1 MNDFGK
7 AVFATVAVIGC
18 VAAYGGGYFMRTRV
32 DMGSTPNTFQNRA
45 IFASN
50 EDTLSGVSGDTAI
63 SDEAYFYEVTE
74 LLRRTYVDPVN
85 VDYKMSS
92 GAVRGMISS
101 LLDPDSQFMN
111 EEQFKA
117 FQNFRHGKIEGIGVE
132 LSYDFDEE
140 TIKQVREKSDSVDP
154 LLLLP
159 EIHISAVLPGTPA
172 EKAGLKVGDEIRKID
187 DKFLITATDI
197 KKLRDLQTKVTEGK
211 ATADELRKASDMM
224 NEMIKSNLA
233 PGKVRE
239 KLTVGT
245 VGSLDITVN
254 SAGSDVKFK
263 VNRASVVVPPLEGIN
278 DATANLKFFVGA
290 SDEMRQALK
299 SGVKAFDLRNSTLG
313 DVTEMKNILAMFLGE
328 QEVGSIVS
336 DKPIKRTPVTI
347 TGRKSEDSSIHLIV
361 DDTVRGA
368 ARIFTQVMVG
378 SGMAT
383 VEFADGSKGDL
394 SEPAKWIEVFDLP
407 DGSGYTLRTG
417 IFEPKNVSAQLVGEA
432 Q

>member
-32 DMGSTPNTFQNRA
+32 DMGSAPNSFQNRA

-50 EDTLSGVSGDTAI
+50 ENTLSGVSGDTAI

-154 LLLLP
+154 PCSGP
-159 EIHISAVLPGTPA
+159 EIHISSVLPGTPA

-187 DKFLITATDI
+187 DKF
-197 KKLRDLQTKVTEGK
+197 
-211 ATADELRKASDMM
+211 
-224 NEMIKSNLA
+224 
-233 PGKVRE
+233 
-239 KLTVGT
+239 
-245 VGSLDITVN
+245 
-254 SAGSDVKFK
+254 
-263 VNRASVVVPPLEGIN
+263 
-278 DATANLKFFVGA
+278 
-290 SDEMRQALK
+290 
-299 SGVKAFDLRNSTLG
+299 
-313 DVTEMKNILAMFLGE
+313 
-328 QEVGSIVS
+328 
-336 DKPIKRTPVTI
+336 
-347 TGRKSEDSSIHLIV
+347 
-361 DDTVRGA
+361 
-368 ARIFTQVMVG
+368 
-378 SGMAT
+378 
-383 VEFADGSKGDL
+383 
-394 SEPAKWIEVFDLP
+394 
-407 DGSGYTLRTG
+407 
-417 IFEPKNVSAQLVGEA
+417 
-432 Q
+432 